1 MHETLILSIAAAE
14 ASALVTTRRL
24 WRAAAFAALLTAVV
38 VHAALALGSSAPAC
52 ALPALVGAA
61 WFVWA
66 EADARAA
73 GVVVRWAVAVAAM
86 AVLTPPGAGM
96 MPLFTNE
103 STLFAQEA
111 TRPLEASFAAV
122 FLLTVP
128 ANRLVAAVLQCARG
142 RGGEPLPAHR
152 GAESGG
158 ACGAA
163 PSGVP
168 GTGPAGVPGTGPAGM
183 PETGAAALEAAGG
196 AGAPAPRR
204 GLSGGRWIG
213 PLERLL
219 IVLMAASGPQAAI
232 AAIIA
237 AKGVIR
243 FPEVS
248 KDDTGEKAEEFLIG
262 SLVSWGLAAAAAV
275 FITSIAQGAWAV
287 PAEPGSGM

>member
-38 VHAALALGSSAPAC
+38 VRAALALGSSAPAC

-73 GVVVRWAVAVAAM
+73 GVVVRWGVAVAAM

-142 RGGEPLPAHR
+142 RGGEPLSAHR

-168 GTGPAGVPGTGPAGM
+168 GTGPAGVPG
-183 PETGAAALEAAGG
+183 TGAAALEAAGG

>member
-168 GTGPAGVPGTGPAGM
+168 GTGPAGVPGTG
-183 PETGAAALEAAGG
+183 AAALEAAGG

-275 FITSIAQGAWAV
+275 FITSITQGAWAV

>member
-24 WRAAAFAALLTAVV
+24 WRSAVFAVLLTAVV
-38 VHAALALGSSAPAC
+38 VRAALALGSSAPAC

-73 GVVVRWAVAVAAM
+73 GVVVRWGVAVAAM
-86 AVLTPPGAGM
+86 AVLTPPGAGI
-96 MPLFTNE
+96 MPLLSDE

-111 TRPLEASFAAV
+111 GRPLEASFAAV

-142 RGGEPLPAHR
+142 RGGEPLRAHH
-152 GAESGG
+152 GAEPGG

-168 GTGPAGVPGTGPAGM
+168 GTGPAGVPG
-183 PETGAAALEAAGG
+183 TGAAALEAAGG

>member
-73 GVVVRWAVAVAAM
+73 GVVVRWGVAVAAM

-142 RGGEPLPAHR
+142 GGGEPLRAHR
-152 GAESGG
+152 GAQPGG
-158 ACGAA
+158 VC
-163 PSGVP
+163 
-168 GTGPAGVPGTGPAGM
+168 GTGPADVLETGPADV
-183 PETGAAALEAAGG
+183 LEADGG
-196 AGAPAPRR
+196 ASAPAARR

-219 IVLMAASGPQAAI
+219 IVLMAASGPEAAI

-262 SLVSWGLAAAAAV
+262 SLVSWGLAVAAAV

>member
-24 WRAAAFAALLTAVV
+24 WRSAVFAVLLTAVV
-38 VHAALALGSSAPAC
+38 VRAALALGSSAPAC

-73 GVVVRWAVAVAAM
+73 GVVMRWAVAVAAM

-168 GTGPAGVPGTGPAGM
+168 GTGPAGVPGTG
-183 PETGAAALEAAGG
+183 AAALEAAGG

-275 FITSIAQGAWAV
+275 FITSITQGAWAV

>member
-1 MHETLILSIAAAE
+1 M
-14 ASALVTTRRL
+14 
-24 WRAAAFAALLTAVV
+24 
-38 VHAALALGSSAPAC
+38 
-52 ALPALVGAA
+52 
-61 WFVWA
+61 
-66 EADARAA
+66 
-73 GVVVRWAVAVAAM
+73 
-86 AVLTPPGAGM
+86 
-96 MPLFTNE
+96 
-103 STLFAQEA
+103 
-111 TRPLEASFAAV
+111 
-122 FLLTVP
+122 P

-152 GAESGG
+152 GAEPSG
-158 ACGAA
+158 ACDA
-163 PSGVP
+163 
-168 GTGPAGVPGTGPAGM
+168 GPAGV

>member
-24 WRAAAFAALLTAVV
+24 WRSAVFAVLLTAVV
-38 VHAALALGSSAPAC
+38 VRAAL
-52 ALPALVGAA
+52 
-61 WFVWA
+61 
-66 EADARAA
+66 
-73 GVVVRWAVAVAAM
+73 AAM

-152 GAESGG
+152 GAEPGG

-168 GTGPAGVPGTGPAGM
+168 GTAPSGVPG
-183 PETGAAALEAAGG
+183 TGAAALEAAGG

>member
-73 GVVVRWAVAVAAM
+73 GVVVRWGVAVAAM
-86 AVLTPPGAGM
+86 AVLTPPGAGMMPPGAGM

-142 RGGEPLPAHR
+142 RGGEPLSAHR

-168 GTGPAGVPGTGPAGM
+168 GTGPAGVPG
-183 PETGAAALEAAGG
+183 TGAAALEAAGG

>member
-24 WRAAAFAALLTAVV
+24 WRSAVFAVLLTAVV
-38 VHAALALGSSAPAC
+38 VRAALALGSSAPAC

-73 GVVVRWAVAVAAM
+73 GVVMRWAVAVAAM

-168 GTGPAGVPGTGPAGM
+168 GTGPAGVPGTG
-183 PETGAAALEAAGG
+183 AAAVEAAGG

>member
-24 WRAAAFAALLTAVV
+24 WRAAAFAVLLTAVV
-38 VHAALALGSSAPAC
+38 VRAALALGSSAPAC

-142 RGGEPLPAHR
+142 RGGEPLSAHR
-152 GAESGG
+152 GAEPGG

-168 GTGPAGVPGTGPAGM
+168 GTAPSGVPG
-183 PETGAAALEAAGG
+183 TGAAALEAAGG

>member
-24 WRAAAFAALLTAVV
+24 WRAAAFAALLIAVV

-168 GTGPAGVPGTGPAGM
+168 GTGAAGVPG
-183 PETGAAALEAAGG
+183 TGAAALEAAGG

>member
-152 GAESGG
+152 GAEPGG

-168 GTGPAGVPGTGPAGM
+168 GTGPAGVPG
-183 PETGAAALEAAGG
+183 TGAAALEAAGG

-262 SLVSWGLAAAAAV
+262 SLVSWGLAAAAAA

>member
-24 WRAAAFAALLTAVV
+24 WRATAFAVLIAVVV
-38 VHAALALGSSAPAC
+38 VHAVLALGSSAPAC

-103 STLFAQEA
+103 FTLFAQEA

-142 RGGEPLPAHR
+142 RGGEPLSAHR

-168 GTGPAGVPGTGPAGM
+168 GTGPAGVPG
-183 PETGAAALEAAGG
+183 TGAAALEAAGG

>member
-24 WRAAAFAALLTAVV
+24 WRSAVFAVLLTAVV
-38 VHAALALGSSAPAC
+38 VRAALALGSSAPAC

-142 RGGEPLPAHR
+142 RGGEPLSAHR

-168 GTGPAGVPGTGPAGM
+168 GTGPAGVPG
-183 PETGAAALEAAGG
+183 TGAAALEAAGG

>member
-1 MHETLILSIAAAE
+1 MYETLILSIAAAE
-14 ASALVTTRRL
+14 AAALVTTRRL
-24 WRAAAFAALLTAVV
+24 WRAAAFAVLITAVV
-38 VHAALALGSSAPAC
+38 VHAALVLGLPALAC
-52 ALPALVGAA
+52 ALPALFGAA

-73 GVVVRWAVAVAAM
+73 GIVVRWAVAVAVI
-86 AVLTPPGAGM
+86 AVLTPTEAGI
-96 MPLFTNE
+96 MPLFSDE

-111 TRPLEASFAAV
+111 ARPLEASFAAV

-142 RGGEPLPAHR
+142 GGGEPLRAHR
-152 GAESGG
+152 GAQPGG
-158 ACGAA
+158 VC
-163 PSGVP
+163 
-168 GTGPAGVPGTGPAGM
+168 GTGPADVLETGPADV
-183 PETGAAALEAAGG
+183 LEADGG
-196 AGAPAPRR
+196 ASAPAARR

-219 IVLMAASGPQAAI
+219 IVLMAASGPEAAI

-262 SLVSWGLAAAAAV
+262 SLVSWGLAVAAAV
-275 FITSIAQGAWAV
+275 FITSIAQGAWPA
-287 PAEPGSGM
+287 PAEPVSGM

>member
-24 WRAAAFAALLTAVV
+24 WRSAVFAVLLTAVV
-38 VHAALALGSSAPAC
+38 VRAALALGSSAPAC

-142 RGGEPLPAHR
+142 RGGEPLSAHR
-152 GAESGG
+152 GAEPSG
-158 ACGAA
+158 ACDAGPA
-163 PSGVP
+163 GVP
-168 GTGPAGVPGTGPAGM
+168 GTGPAGVPG
-183 PETGAAALEAAGG
+183 TGAAALEAAGG

>member
-52 ALPALVGAA
+52 VLPALVGAA

-73 GVVVRWAVAVAAM
+73 GVVVRWGVAVAAM

-142 RGGEPLPAHR
+142 RGGEPLSAHR

-168 GTGPAGVPGTGPAGM
+168 GTGAAGVPG
-183 PETGAAALEAAGG
+183 TGAAALEAAGG

>member
-14 ASALVTTRRL
+14 AAALVTTRRL
-24 WRAAAFAALLTAVV
+24 WRAAVFAVLLTAVV
-38 VHAALALGSSAPAC
+38 VRAALALGSSAPAC
-52 ALPALVGAA
+52 VLPALVGAA

-73 GVVVRWAVAVAAM
+73 GVVVRWAVAVAVL

-152 GAESGG
+152 GAEPGG

-168 GTGPAGVPGTGPAGM
+168 GTGPAGVPG
-183 PETGAAALEAAGG
+183 TGAAALEAAGG

>member
-24 WRAAAFAALLTAVV
+24 WRAAAFAVLLTAVV

-142 RGGEPLPAHR
+142 RGGEPLSAHR

-168 GTGPAGVPGTGPAGM
+168 GTGPAGVPGTG
-183 PETGAAALEAAGG
+183 AAALEAAGG

-204 GLSGGRWIG
+204 GLSGGI
-213 PLERLL
+213 RL
-219 IVLMAASGPQAAI
+219 
-232 AAIIA
+232 
-237 AKGVIR
+237 
-243 FPEVS
+243 
-248 KDDTGEKAEEFLIG
+248 D
-262 SLVSWGLAAAAAV
+262 
-275 FITSIAQGAWAV
+275 
-287 PAEPGSGM
+287 

>member
-24 WRAAAFAALLTAVV
+24 WRSAVFAVLLTAVV
-38 VHAALALGSSAPAC
+38 VRAALALGSSAPAC

-86 AVLTPPGAGM
+86 AVLTPPEAGM
-96 MPLFTNE
+96 MPLFSDE

-111 TRPLEASFAAV
+111 ARPLEASFAAV

-142 RGGEPLPAHR
+142 RGGEPLSAHR

-168 GTGPAGVPGTGPAGM
+168 GTGAAGVPG
-183 PETGAAALEAAGG
+183 TGAAALEAAGG

>member
-24 WRAAAFAALLTAVV
+24 WRAAAFAALIVAVV
-38 VHAALALGSSAPAC
+38 VHATLALGSSAPAC

-142 RGGEPLPAHR
+142 RGGEPLPAHH
-152 GAESGG
+152 GAEPGG

-168 GTGPAGVPGTGPAGM
+168 GTGPAGVPG
-183 PETGAAALEAAGG
+183 TGAAALEAAGG

>member
-24 WRAAAFAALLTAVV
+24 WRAAAFAVLLTAVV

-52 ALPALVGAA
+52 VLPALVGAA

-142 RGGEPLPAHR
+142 RGGEPLSAHR

-168 GTGPAGVPGTGPAGM
+168 GTGPAGVPG
-183 PETGAAALEAAGG
+183 TGAAALEAAGG

>member
-24 WRAAAFAALLTAVV
+24 WRSAVFAVLLTAVV
-38 VHAALALGSSAPAC
+38 VRAALALGSSAPAC

-152 GAESGG
+152 GAAPGG

-168 GTGPAGVPGTGPAGM
+168 GTGPAGVPG
-183 PETGAAALEAAGG
+183 TGAAALEAAGG

>member
-38 VHAALALGSSAPAC
+38 VRAALALGSSAPAC

-142 RGGEPLPAHR
+142 RGGEPLSAHR

-168 GTGPAGVPGTGPAGM
+168 GTGPAGVPG
-183 PETGAAALEAAGG
+183 TGAAALEAAGG

>member
-1 MHETLILSIAAAE
+1 MYETLVLSIAAAE
-14 ASALVTTRRL
+14 AAALVTTRRL
-24 WRAAAFAALLTAVV
+24 WRAAAFAVLITAVV
-38 VHAALALGSSAPAC
+38 VHAALVLGLSALAC
-52 ALPALVGAA
+52 ALPALFGAA

-66 EADARAA
+66 EADARAS
-73 GVVVRWAVAVAAM
+73 GIVVRWAVAVAVI
-86 AVLTPPGAGM
+86 AVLTPTEAGI
-96 MPLFTNE
+96 MPLFSNE

-111 TRPLEASFAAV
+111 ARPLEASFAAV

-142 RGGEPLPAHR
+142 GGGEPLRAHR
-152 GAESGG
+152 GAQPGG
-158 ACGAA
+158 VC
-163 PSGVP
+163 
-168 GTGPAGVPGTGPAGM
+168 GTGSPDVLEAGPADV
-183 PETGAAALEAAGG
+183 LEAAGG
-196 AGAPAPRR
+196 AGAPAARS

-219 IVLMAASGPQAAI
+219 IVLMAASGPEAAI

-262 SLVSWGLAAAAAV
+262 SLVSWGLAVAAAV
-275 FITSIAQGAWAV
+275 FITSIAQGAWSA
-287 PAEPGSGM
+287 PAEPVSGM

>member
-38 VHAALALGSSAPAC
+38 VHAALALGSFAPAC

-73 GVVVRWAVAVAAM
+73 GVVVRWGVAVAAM

-111 TRPLEASFAAV
+111 ARPLEASFAAV

-168 GTGPAGVPGTGPAGM
+168 GTGPAGV

>member
-1 MHETLILSIAAAE
+1 M
-14 ASALVTTRRL
+14 
-24 WRAAAFAALLTAVV
+24 
-38 VHAALALGSSAPAC
+38 
-52 ALPALVGAA
+52 
-61 WFVWA
+61 
-66 EADARAA
+66 
-73 GVVVRWAVAVAAM
+73 
-86 AVLTPPGAGM
+86 
-96 MPLFTNE
+96 
-103 STLFAQEA
+103 
-111 TRPLEASFAAV
+111 
-122 FLLTVP
+122 P

-142 RGGEPLPAHR
+142 RGGEPLSAHR

-168 GTGPAGVPGTGPAGM
+168 GTGPAGVPG
-183 PETGAAALEAAGG
+183 TGAAALEAAGG

>member
-24 WRAAAFAALLTAVV
+24 WRATAFAVLIAVVV
-38 VHAALALGSSAPAC
+38 VHAVLALGSSAPAC

-142 RGGEPLPAHR
+142 RGGEPLSAHR

-168 GTGPAGVPGTGPAGM
+168 GTGAAGVPG
-183 PETGAAALEAAGG
+183 TGAAALEAAGG

>member
-1 MHETLILSIAAAE
+1 MYETLILSIAAAE
-14 ASALVTTRRL
+14 AAALVTTRRL
-24 WRAAAFAALLTAVV
+24 WRAAAFAVLITAVV
-38 VHAALALGSSAPAC
+38 VHAALVLGLSALAC
-52 ALPALVGAA
+52 ALPALFGAA

-73 GVVVRWAVAVAAM
+73 GIVVRWAVAVAVI
-86 AVLTPPGAGM
+86 AVLTPTEAGI
-96 MPLFTNE
+96 MPLFSNE

-111 TRPLEASFAAV
+111 ARPLEASFAAV

-142 RGGEPLPAHR
+142 GGGEPLRAHR
-152 GAESGG
+152 GAQPGG
-158 ACGAA
+158 VC
-163 PSGVP
+163 
-168 GTGPAGVPGTGPAGM
+168 GTGPADVLETGPADV
-183 PETGAAALEAAGG
+183 LEADGG
-196 AGAPAPRR
+196 ASAPAARR

-219 IVLMAASGPQAAI
+219 IVLMAASGPEAAI

-262 SLVSWGLAAAAAV
+262 SLVSWGLAVAAAV
-275 FITSIAQGAWAV
+275 FITSIAQGAWPA
-287 PAEPGSGM
+287 PAEPVSGM

>member
-38 VHAALALGSSAPAC
+38 VRAALALGSSAPAC

-168 GTGPAGVPGTGPAGM
+168 GTGPAGVPGTG
-183 PETGAAALEAAGG
+183 AAALEAAGG

>member
-1 MHETLILSIAAAE
+1 MYETLILSIAAAE
-14 ASALVTTRRL
+14 AAALVTTRRL
-24 WRAAAFAALLTAVV
+24 WRAAAFAVLITVVV
-38 VHAALALGSSAPAC
+38 VHAVLVLGSSAPAC
-52 ALPALVGAA
+52 ALPALFGAA

-86 AVLTPPGAGM
+86 AVLTPPEAGM
-96 MPLFTNE
+96 MPLFSDE

-111 TRPLEASFAAV
+111 ARPLEASFAAV

-142 RGGEPLPAHR
+142 GGGEPLRAHR
-152 GAESGG
+152 GAEPGG
-158 ACGAA
+158 ACG
-163 PSGVP
+163 
-168 GTGPAGVPGTGPAGM
+168 TGSAGVL
-183 PETGAAALEAAGG
+183 ETGSADVLEAAGG

-275 FITSIAQGAWAV
+275 FITSIAQGAWSA
-287 PAEPGSGM
+287 PAEPVSGM

>member
-24 WRAAAFAALLTAVV
+24 WRATAFAVLIAVV
-38 VHAALALGSSAPAC
+38 VVRAVLALGSSAPAC

-142 RGGEPLPAHR
+142 RGGEPLSAHR

-168 GTGPAGVPGTGPAGM
+168 GTGPAGVPGTG
-183 PETGAAALEAAGG
+183 AAALDAAGG

>member
-24 WRAAAFAALLTAVV
+24 WRAAAFAVLLTAVV
-38 VHAALALGSSAPAC
+38 VRAALALGSSAPAC

-168 GTGPAGVPGTGPAGM
+168 GTGPAGVPGTG
-183 PETGAAALEAAGG
+183 AAALEAAGG

>member
-24 WRAAAFAALLTAVV
+24 WRAAAFAVLLTAVV
-38 VHAALALGSSAPAC
+38 VRAALALGSSAPAC

-61 WFVWA
+61 WCVWA

-152 GAESGG
+152 GAAPGG

-168 GTGPAGVPGTGPAGM
+168 G
-183 PETGAAALEAAGG
+183 TGAAALEAAGG

-213 PLERLL
+213 PLECLL

>member
-1 MHETLILSIAAAE
+1 MYETLILSIAAAE
-14 ASALVTTRRL
+14 AAALVTTRRL
-24 WRAAAFAALLTAVV
+24 WRAAAFVVLITAVV
-38 VHAALALGSSAPAC
+38 VHAALVLGLSALAC
-52 ALPALVGAA
+52 ALPALFGAA

-73 GVVVRWAVAVAAM
+73 GIVVRWAVAVAVI
-86 AVLTPPGAGM
+86 AVLTPTEAGI
-96 MPLFTNE
+96 MPLFSDE

-111 TRPLEASFAAV
+111 ARPLEASFAAV

-142 RGGEPLPAHR
+142 GGGEPLRAHR
-152 GAESGG
+152 GAQPGG
-158 ACGAA
+158 VC
-163 PSGVP
+163 
-168 GTGPAGVPGTGPAGM
+168 GTGPADVLETGPADV
-183 PETGAAALEAAGG
+183 LEAAGG
-196 AGAPAPRR
+196 ASAPAARR

-219 IVLMAASGPQAAI
+219 IVLMAASGPEAAI

-262 SLVSWGLAAAAAV
+262 SLVSWGLAVAAAV
-275 FITSIAQGAWAV
+275 FITSIAQGAWPA
-287 PAEPGSGM
+287 PAEPVSGM

>member
-24 WRAAAFAALLTAVV
+24 WRAAAFAVLIAVVV
-38 VHAALALGSSAPAC
+38 VHAVLALGSSAPAC

-142 RGGEPLPAHR
+142 RGGEPLSAHR

-158 ACGAA
+158 ACDAA

-168 GTGPAGVPGTGPAGM
+168 GTGPAGVPG
-183 PETGAAALEAAGG
+183 TGAAALEAAGG